1 MGGLAM
7 NKFAL
12 GLLATAGLC
21 LGTICQSASAADL
34 AVRAPLPR
42 QVIVP
47 TWTGFYVGFNAG
59 GGVANG
65 HMLDQ
70 DCFECADTLFQTG
83 FGTVGGQ
90 VGYNYQWNSVVLGI
104 EADYNWLGAKKTNG
118 FALDDCS
125 LGPCAQA
132 QFKLNSFASVRA
144 RAGLAVGP
152 GLIYVTAG
160 PVWGH
165 FDSLINT
172 LPGNGTNQFFIS
184 DNEWRA
190 GIAAGAGL
198 EFMPWG
204 PNWVVRGEY
213 LYLNFTD
220 NTSACVPTAGSKS
233 FLASCPFQFHIN
245 FGSTAQVAR
254 LGLNYKFGY

>member
-1 MGGLAM
+1 M

-12 GLLATAGLC
+12 GLLAAAGLC
-21 LGTICQSASAADL
+21 LGMICQSASAADL

-42 QVIVP
+42 PVIVP

-90 VGYNYQWNSVVLGI
+90 LGYNYQWNSVVLGI
-104 EADYNWLGAKKTNG
+104 EADYNWLGAKKTNF
-118 FALDDCS
+118 FALDDCGFPAQ
-125 LGPCAQA
+125 GPCAQA
-132 QFKLNSFASVRA
+132 AFKLNQFATIRG

-160 PVWGH
+160 AVWGH

-172 LPGNGTNQFFIS
+172 LPANGTNQFFIT
-184 DNEWRA
+184 DNEWRP

-204 PNWVVRGEY
+204 PHWVVRAEY
-213 LYLNFTD
+213 MYLNFTD
-220 NTSACVPTAGSKS
+220 NTSACQPTGGNTN
-233 FLASCPFQFHIN
+233 FQVSCRNQFHIN
-245 FGSTAQVAR
+245 FGSTAQLAR
-254 LGLNYKFGY
+254 AGLSYKF